1 MDGGTTSGYSLIG
14 SVNSAIAPPIV
25 MKAEMTAA
33 KIGRSMKKWESFTG
47 VPYGVERARP
57 QLRRCAAAVGLFRAS
72 LLGAGSLVELVAE
85 LAVSAFVAGWVCGVL
100 ERGAFVAACVCVM
113 LEWGAFGSP
122 ALVGVGL
129 PASPE
134 GGCAVFAASVELR
147 ANIVSGFAPCCRSPI
162 ATRSGVT
169 VAPGRTRCRPLTTMV
184 SPGDRPFAT
193 TRRPSMIGP
202 SFTGRYCTLLSA
214 PTTST

>member
-122 ALVGVGL
+122 ALVG
-129 PASPE
+129 E
-134 GGCAVFAASVELR
+134 HRLR
-147 ANIVSGFAPCCRSPI
+147 LC
-162 ATRSGVT
+162 T
-169 VAPGRTRCRPLTTMV
+169 VL
-184 SPGDRPFAT
+184 PFAHRNSLRCD
-193 TRRPSMIGP
+193 RRAGADA
-202 SFTGRYCTLLSA
+202 LQA
-214 PTTST
+214 AHD